1 MTHRKHLN
9 AHGFPVHAPKAEKP
23 TGANGYCGNEGGI
36 VWCSILKERET
47 FVKDDL
53 SPGNHSTAIREF
65 QIITYWAKS
74 KKWSKTPRWTRFVV
88 PTASYEEYRRREV
101 AA

>member
-53 SPGNHSTAIREF
+53 SAGNHSTAIREF
-65 QIITYWAKS
+65 RSSPLGQKARS
-74 KKWSKTPRWTRFVV
+74 GVRRHAGHVSSCPRLHTRN
-88 PTASYEEYRRREV
+88 TADVR
-101 AA
+101 